1 MVGLSFQTGGHFYL
15 LLVIQSFGY
24 KITRSFFGVT
34 LEVQATKNKGRN
46 QNRRFDSVQNQE
58 LDNTWYQHGIW
69 H

>member
-15 LLVIQSFGY
+15 LLVIQSSRY
-24 KITRSFFGVT
+24 KITRSFFCVI
-34 LEVQATKNKGRN
+34 LEIQATKNKGLN
-46 QNRRFDSVQNQE
+46 QNGMFDSFQKQE